1 LSEEEGKRKESLAA
15 IAREISAEIG
25 ASTILGLGSGST
37 VASILRE
44 LATALES
51 RRLVKKVRAVA
62 TSMQIQMVADEVGL
76 QTVPLR
82 KQADLVVDGADQVDD
97 RLDMIKGGGGALLK
111 EKILMANS
119 RRRIVVADEAKFVT
133 KLCLNSARV
142 PVEVVP
148 FARETVKERL
158 VGLGGVPHERLLAKG
173 FPYFT
178 ESGNVILDT
187 EFPPIDRAAEMEA
200 AIKMIPGVVENGI
213 FTIKPIRVYKI
224 GKDGA
229 SFSVRTSD

>member
-82 KQADLVVDGADQVDD
+82 KQADLVVDGA
-97 RLDMIKGGGGALLK
+97 GALDWK
-111 EKILMANS
+111 VERVMTEM
-119 RRRIVVADEAKFVT
+119 RRR
-133 KLCLNSARV
+133 
-142 PVEVVP
+142 
-148 FARETVKERL
+148 
-158 VGLGGVPHERLLAKG
+158 GLLA
-173 FPYFT
+173 
-178 ESGNVILDT
+178 
-187 EFPPIDRAAEMEA
+187 
-200 AIKMIPGVVENGI
+200 
-213 FTIKPIRVYKI
+213 
-224 GKDGA
+224 GA
-229 SFSVRTSD
+229 G